1 MQNNTDNTPDSFDEL
16 LWRFEA
22 GGAERRLQADIA
34 SGYIPW
40 RRERRA
46 AIRRHALAA
55 VLVAALVIPTGCAT
69 AQSLTLDMRL
79 PSPTAYADT
88 VAVSHQIV
96 LAL

>member
-34 SGYIPW
+34 SGSIPW

-46 AIRRHALAA
+46 TARRYALAA
-55 VLVAALVIPTGCAT
+55 ALVAAMVIPSGQAA
-69 AQSLTLDMRL
+69 AQSFALDMRL
-79 PSPTAYADT
+79 PSPAVYAS
-88 VAVSHQIV
+88 VAAVSHQIV

>member
-34 SGYIPW
+34 SGYTPW
-40 RRERRA
+40 RRERRGTA
-46 AIRRHALAA
+46 RRYALAA
-55 VLVAALVIPTGCAT
+55 VLVVAMVIPTGRAA
-69 AQSLTLDMRL
+69 AQSFALDMRL
-79 PSPTAYADT
+79 PSPAAYDSVA
-88 VAVSHQIV
+88 AVSHQIV